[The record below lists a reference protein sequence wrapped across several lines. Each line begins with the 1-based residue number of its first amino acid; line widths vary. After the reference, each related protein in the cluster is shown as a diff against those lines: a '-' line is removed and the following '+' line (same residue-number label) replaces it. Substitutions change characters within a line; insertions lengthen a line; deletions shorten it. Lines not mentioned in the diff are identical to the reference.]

1 MVKEE
6 NIRAK
11 LDFQEGLRK
20 FKEDAMKQGWEED
33 EVQEKISE
41 VFVSKLRIVIFFCIM
56 LTKIILK
63 IKTKYQ
69 KHNLLYY
76 FFVCACLFC
85 KYTEVLCTCAK
96 VKKYK
101 YFPVFSTY
109 WQMF

>member
-41 VFVSKLRIVIFFCIM
+41 VFVSKLRIVIFF
-56 LTKIILK
+56 
-63 IKTKYQ
+63 
-69 KHNLLYY
+69 
-76 FFVCACLFC
+76 FVSC
-85 KYTEVLCTCAK
+85 
-96 VKKYK
+96 
-101 YFPVFSTY
+101 
-109 WQMF
+109 

>member
-41 VFVSKLRIVIFFCIM
+41 VFVSKLRIVIFFFVSCWQGQYSK
-56 LTKIILK
+56 LRQNTKNII
-63 IKTKYQ
+63 
-69 KHNLLYY
+69 YY
-76 FFVCACLFC
+76 IVFF
-85 KYTEVLCTCAK
+85 LC
-96 VKKYK
+96 VSYL
-101 YFPVFSTY
+101 
-109 WQMF
+109 